1 MTKLMKFLRHKLYVN
16 YSSSIFME
24 IISKDNKLLI
34 NQSLPYIYYFLFL
47 LFPFFRIYDELIK
60 SFIRFDFYAKFFF
73 YVVYRSSNMVAYFW
87 HRWTQTFLFS
97 PFPLFVIFSHV
108 YTMDKKN
115 RYTSFSILFV
125 TCQEKLHYGF
135 HIFLYIFYIL
145 ITIIYNWINFTFDLC
160 HCVLFFS
167 SS

>member
-34 NQSLPYIYYFLFL
+34 NQSLRYIYYFFFL

-73 YVVYRSSNMVAYFW
+73 MSSIDLRIWW
-87 HRWTQTFLFS
+87 HISGIDERKLFFFP